1 MTRRAIAA
9 YLGAIVVIA
18 WAVLTAIA
26 YARRER
32 PVPAQYRDPYTVTL
46 TGGPAVTVRLGDN
59 LTTSDAAGLVW
70 VDWQS
75 EPVN

>member
-1 MTRRAIAA
+1 MTHRALAS
-9 YLGAIVVIA
+9 YLGALVVIA

-32 PVPAQYRDPYTVTL
+32 PVPAPDPYTVTL

-59 LTTSDAAGLVW
+59 RTTSDAAGRVRVTW
-70 VDWQS
+70 R
-75 EPVN
+75 